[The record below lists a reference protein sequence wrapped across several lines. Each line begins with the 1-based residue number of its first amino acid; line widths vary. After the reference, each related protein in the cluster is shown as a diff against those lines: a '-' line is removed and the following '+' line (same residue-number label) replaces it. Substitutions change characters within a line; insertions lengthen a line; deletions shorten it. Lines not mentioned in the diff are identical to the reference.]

1 MKTGFDSKLY
11 MKKQYEHI
19 LERIDMAGGKLY
31 LEFGGKLFDDLH
43 ASRVPPGFD
52 CNAKIKLLQ
61 KLKDKAEI
69 IFAISADD
77 IERNKIR
84 ADYGITYGTEIMRL
98 IDVMGDM
105 GIMVNSVV
113 ITKFKEQPQAVI
125 YKTKLENR
133 GIKVY
138 THTLTKGYPTDVDT
152 IVSDEGYGK
161 NAYIETTRPLVVV
174 NAPGP
179 NSGKLAT
186 CLCQLY
192 HEYKRGVK
200 AGYAKFE
207 TFPVWNLPLKHP
219 VNIAYEAATAD
230 IKDVNMIDYFHLEA
244 YGVTTV
250 NYNRDIEVFPVVRSI
265 LSKISDN
272 NLDYKSPTDMGVN
285 MAGYAITDDEVCREA
300 SSQEIIRR
308 YYKGLCDHKNGLV
321 DKETVEKLELLMGE
335 LGLKPTD
342 RKVVGPA
349 LEKEEKCGEA
359 ACALE
364 LEDGTVVTGKNTK
377 LMTAPA
383 SCILNAVKTLANVPD
398 RFKLLAPNVL
408 EPITKLKQRTL
419 GDKNFRLN
427 LEEVL
432 IALSI
437 CAATND
443 IVRDTVEK
451 LEELKGAELHS
462 SRMLHPTDENI
473 LRKLKINVTS
483 EPRFTSQNLYDN

>member
-43 ASRVPPGFD
+43 ASRVLPGFD

-335 LGLKPTD
+335 LGLKPAD

-364 LEDGTVVTGKNTK
+364 LEDGTVVTGKTTK

>member
-43 ASRVPPGFD
+43 ASRVLPGFD

-125 YKTKLENR
+125 YMTKLENR

>member
-43 ASRVPPGFD
+43 ASRVLPGFD

-285 MAGYAITDDEVCREA
+285 MAGYAIIDDEACREA

-321 DKETVEKLELLMGE
+321 DKETVDKLELLMGE

-342 RKVVGPA
+342 RKVVSPA

-359 ACALE
+359 ACALQ

-383 SCILNAVKTLANVPD
+383 SCILNAVKTLAKVPD

-451 LEELKGAELHS
+451 LEELRGAELHS